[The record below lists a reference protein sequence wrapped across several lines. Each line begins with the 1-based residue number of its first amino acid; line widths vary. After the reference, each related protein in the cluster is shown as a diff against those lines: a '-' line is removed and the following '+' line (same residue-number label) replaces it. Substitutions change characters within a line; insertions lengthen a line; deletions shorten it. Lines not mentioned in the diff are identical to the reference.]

1 MASAVIAHLTVDTPP
16 PPAPSSSKESAG
28 RPVCTTSDLE
38 AAAYAVEVDKDV
50 VVAVD
55 RVLRH
60 DHHGAVD
67 LRRVVTAV
75 WTRRAE
81 KAFTAE
87 LCARLPRLELARRT
101 LDQAEFYLPQLAHMV
116 IHLDKELPVE
126 PLEQFVL
133 QLTTSSL
140 HLALQ
145 FFWMVYA
152 TLDENRPKRPAAN
165 PRAFARCAQLL
176 LALEQCVVYGTP
188 ATRETSVRRSV
199 GSPAWIPP
207 GLTPPCL

>member
-1 MASAVIAHLTVDTPP
+1 MAHLTVDSPP

-28 RPVCTTSDLE
+28 RPVCATSDPE
-38 AAAYAVEVDKDV
+38 AATHAIKTDKDV
-50 VVAVD
+50 VAAVD
-55 RVLRH
+55 RILRH
-60 DHHGAVD
+60 DRHGAVD

-75 WTRRAE
+75 WTRRAD

-87 LCARLPRLELARRT
+87 LCARLPRLGLARRS

-133 QLTTSSL
+133 QLTTCSL

-165 PRAFARCAQLL
+165 PRTFARCAQLL
-176 LALEQCVVYGTP
+176 LALEQCVVYGSP
-188 ATRETSVRRSV
+188 ATREASVRRSAD
-199 GSPAWIPP
+199 SPAWIPP
-207 GLTPPCL
+207 GLTSPSR